1 MRLYETMYLVN
12 PRLDN
17 EGLSNIINKLNN
29 VIEKNNG
36 VIIKVDE
43 WGKRSLA
50 YKIMKFDTAYYVLLY
65 YCGDSETP
73 SKLQRVMKQEDG
85 VIKYQTIKLK
95 DEADPDAVKAEMIPQ
110 QNTEE
115 NKDTVDQSE
124 IGNEA

>member
-12 PRLDN
+12 PRLDS
-17 EGLSNIINKLNN
+17 EGLSSIVNKLNN

-50 YKIMKFDTAYYVLLY
+50 YKVMKLDTAYYILLH
-65 YCGDSETP
+65 YCGDPETP
-73 SKLQRVMKQEDG
+73 SKLQREMKLEDG

-95 DEADPDAVKAEMIPQ
+95 DEVDPKEIKAKMTPQ
-110 QNTEE
+110 KPAEE
-115 NKDTVDQSE
+115 NEDTVDQSD
-124 IGNEA
+124 IGNEE